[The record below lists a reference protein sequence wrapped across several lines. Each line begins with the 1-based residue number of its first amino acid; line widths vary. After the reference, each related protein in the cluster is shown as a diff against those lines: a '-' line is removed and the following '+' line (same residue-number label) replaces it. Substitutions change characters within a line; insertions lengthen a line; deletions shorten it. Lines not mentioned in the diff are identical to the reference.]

1 MRTPART
8 PIWNPDYLASEP
20 VLVTE
25 PKQVVTY
32 NINPKA
38 IWYDGT
44 PMTWEDFHWH
54 WRALNG
60 SNKAYQIASST
71 GYSDIESVARGR
83 DDREVVVTFK
93 NKFADWQGL
102 FDGLLPASTSKSP
115 KIFNDGWR
123 ERPLTTAGPFK
134 FGSIDQ
140 TAKTV
145 TLVRNEKWWGKPAKL
160 DTIVF
165 RAIDAD
171 AQIDALA
178 NGEIDLMDIGP
189 DVNKYSRAKGI
200 AGTEIRVAGGPNYRH
215 ITSTAQVRF

>member
-1 MRTPART
+1 MPAAT

-38 IWYDGT
+38 SWYDGT

-60 SNKAYQIASST
+60 SNKAYQISSST
-71 GYSDIESVARGR
+71 GYSDIESVTRGR

-93 NKFADWQGL
+93 NKFADWQAL
-102 FDGLLPASTSKSP
+102 FYALLPASTTKSP

-134 FGSIDQ
+134 LGSIDQ
-140 TAKTV
+140 TAKT
-145 TLVRNEKWWGKPAKL
+145 RDA
-160 DTIVF
+160 
-165 RAIDAD
+165 RAERKMV
-171 AQIDALA
+171 
-178 NGEIDLMDIGP
+178 GEARKAGHHR
-189 DVNKYSRAKGI
+189 VSRD
-200 AGTEIRVAGGPNYRH
+200 
-215 ITSTAQVRF
+215 